1 MKIAQ
6 LTVNKY
12 WLKVVYKAKVFI
24 DNRRCLTCLLFFV
37 NFTFLTFAFVTLEI
51 IMLLTRSS
59 SSIYLRC
66 CILSALGVFS
76 VNTAMAVTPADTDLE
91 TVNDSELPQVELD
104 KIVVTATRTPTKTS
118 NVIAQTR
125 VIDSEELQRYQ
136 GQTVVDI
143 LKNQSGINIAQS
155 GGMGTISNFYMRGY
169 DSKQVLVLIDGV
181 RYSSISTG
189 TPSLN
194 LLSADQID
202 RIEILY
208 GASGSS
214 IYGSD
219 AMGGV
224 IQIFTK
230 GSNVEQSNVSTTVGY
245 GSNNHYQVGVT
256 GQLKNDTSS
265 LSLGVSRNET
275 DGFNAIANTDSF
287 DYNADDDGF
296 ESTNASLTLQHKLS
310 DSLSA
315 GLSALYSDST
325 TDIDSAGNTFPNA
338 YSDQKNGSANAFI
351 QHQTPLTVTKLSYG
365 QSVDKLTS
373 HDNNS
378 INYQQGSQ
386 FDTTQEQARLESQIN
401 AQPGTVTIGAEW
413 LSQKLDASDIKV
425 FTAFPNF
432 VITPYTPDDREVK
445 SAFVG
450 YQLADT
456 YYDVQ
461 ANYRVDDNSQY
472 GNESTYNVGAA
483 VRPLDGMRIGASY
496 STGFRAPTFNDLYYP
511 GYSNPDLKPETS
523 KNTEVFV
530 EYNKGNQIS
539 RLTGYRTDVEDL
551 IGGNTNTGEAKIK
564 GLSLTSDWRVD
575 SLLFGLGY
583 DYLDAKDDTSASA
596 NKGNDLVY
604 RPQNSGLIYIG
615 YQQPTFDVRL
625 EAKHTDDRFSDV
637 TNETKLDSYTL
648 INLSGSVYITP
659 NLRANLR
666 VDNLTDEDYTLAN
679 QFGTEYATEGTNYF
693 TSLTYNW
700 F

>member
-1 MKIAQ
+1 MSANAA
-6 LTVNKY
+6 TDVNI
-12 WLKVVYKAKVFI
+12 V
-24 DNRRCLTCLLFFV
+24 
-37 NFTFLTFAFVTLEI
+37 
-51 IMLLTRSS
+51 S
-59 SSIYLRC
+59 
-66 CILSALGVFS
+66 
-76 VNTAMAVTPADTDLE
+76 
-91 TVNDSELPQVELD
+91 DSDLPQVELD

-136 GQTVVDI
+136 GQTVTDV
-143 LKNQSGINIAQS
+143 LKNQPGINIAQS

-169 DSKQVLVLIDGV
+169 DSKQVLVLIDGI
-181 RYSSISTG
+181 RYSSISAG
-189 TPSLN
+189 TSSLN
-194 LLSADQID
+194 LLPADQID

-230 GSNVEQSNVSTTVGY
+230 GNIVEQSNISTSVGY

-265 LSLGVSRNET
+265 LSLGVSRNKT
-275 DGFNAIANTDSF
+275 DGFNAIADSSSS

-296 ESTNASLTLQHKLS
+296 ESTNASLGLQHKLS

-325 TDIDSAGNTFPNA
+325 TDIDSAGTLFPNA

-351 QHQTPLTVTKLSYG
+351 QHQTPLTVTKFSYG
-365 QSVDKLTS
+365 QSIDRLTS

-413 LSQKLDASDIKV
+413 LSQKLDASDV
-425 FTAFPNF
+425 LDFSGYPNPAVQTAYN
-432 VITPYTPDDREVK
+432 PDDRTVK

-450 YQLADT
+450 YQLSES
-456 YYDVQ
+456 YYDLQ

-472 GNESTYNVGAA
+472 GNESTYNIGAA
-483 VRPLDGMRIGASY
+483 VRPLDGVRIGASY
-496 STGFRAPTFNDLYYP
+496 ATGFRAPTFNDLYYP

-523 KNTEVFV
+523 KNTELFV

-539 RLTGYRTDVEDL
+539 RLTGYHTDVEDL

-564 GLSLTSDWRVD
+564 GLSLISDWRVN
-575 SLLFGLGY
+575 SFLFGLGY
-583 DYLDAKDDTSASA
+583 DYLDAKDKTANSA
-596 NKGNDLVY
+596 NYNNDLVY

-625 EAKHTDDRFSDV
+625 EAKHTDSRFSDV
-637 TNETKLDSYTL
+637 SNQTKLDDYTL
-648 INLSGSVYITP
+648 VNLSGSAYITP

-666 VDNLTDEDYTLAN
+666 VDNLTDENYTLSN
-679 QFGTEYATEGTNYF
+679 QFGTEYATDGTNFF

>member
-1 MKIAQ
+1 
-6 LTVNKY
+6 
-12 WLKVVYKAKVFI
+12 
-24 DNRRCLTCLLFFV
+24 
-37 NFTFLTFAFVTLEI
+37 
-51 IMLLTRSS
+51 MLLSRSS
-59 SSIYLRC
+59 SACYLRL
-66 CILSALGVFS
+66 CILTVLSTFAVSA
-76 VNTAMAVTPADTDLE
+76 TAATSDLADIE
-91 TVNDSELPQVELD
+91 VVNDNQLPQVELD
-104 KIVVTATRTPTKTS
+104 EIVVTATRTPTKTS

-125 VIDSEELQRYQ
+125 VIDSEELQRYE
-136 GQTVVDI
+136 GQTVIDV

-169 DSKQVLVLIDGV
+169 DSKQVLVLIDGI

-189 TPSLN
+189 TPALN

-230 GSNVEQSNVSTTVGY
+230 GNNIEQSNITTTIGY
-245 GSNNHYQVGVT
+245 GSNNHYKIGVT
-256 GQLKNDTSS
+256 GQLKNNTSS
-265 LSLGVSRNET
+265 LSLGVSRNKT
-275 DGFNAIANTDSF
+275 DGFNAVANSNSF

-296 ESTNASLTLQHKLS
+296 ESTNASLALRHQLS
-310 DSLSA
+310 DSISA

-325 TDIDSAGNTFPNA
+325 TDIDSAGNKFPNA
-338 YSDQKNGSANAFI
+338 YSDQQNGSANAFI
-351 QHQTPLTVTKLSYG
+351 QHQTPLTVTKFSYG
-365 QSVDKLTS
+365 QSVDKLNS

-378 INYQQGSQ
+378 IDYKQGSQ
-386 FDTTQEQARLESQIN
+386 FDTTQQQARLESQIN
-401 AQPGTVTIGAEW
+401 AQPGTVIIGAEW
-413 LSQKLDASDIKV
+413 LSQKLEASDIKV
-425 FTAFPNF
+425 FEAFPNF
-432 VITPYTPDDREVK
+432 VITPYTPEDREVK

-450 YQLADT
+450 YQLAET
-456 YYDVQ
+456 YYDLQ

-472 GNESTYNVGAA
+472 GNESTYNIGAA
-483 VRPLDGMRIGASY
+483 IRPLDGMRIGASY

-511 GYSNPDLKPETS
+511 GFSNPNLKPETS

-539 RLTGYRTDVEDL
+539 RLTGYYTDVEDL

-564 GLSLTSDWRVD
+564 GLSLTSDWLID
-575 SLLFGLGY
+575 SFIFGLGY
-583 DYLDAKDDTSASA
+583 DYLDAKDDTSGST

-604 RPQNSGLIYIG
+604 RPKNSGLIYVG

-625 EAKHTDDRFSDV
+625 EAKHTDDRFSDAA
-637 TNETKLDSYTL
+637 NQTKLDNYTL
-648 INLSGSVYITP
+648 LNISGSVYITP
-659 NLRANLR
+659 SLRANVR
-666 VDNLTDEDYTLAN
+666 VENITDEDYTLSN
-679 QFGTEYATEGTNYF
+679 QFGTAYATEGTNYF
-693 TSLTYNW
+693 TSLTYDW